1 MRTAARR
8 HTISNT
14 TQQTAMMTVVIA
26 GGVGVLGIPVD
37 VGIESGTEN
46 VPPPPITF
54 SVLVAGATPVTDVVL
69 VTGAVLVV
77 AVAGVVVIAVVGAV
91 LVVAVV
97 GVVLVVAVTGAALGA
112 AVVVLV

>member
-14 TQQTAMMTVVIA
+14 TELTAIMTVVA
-26 GGVGVLGIPVD
+26 GDEGVLGISVD
-37 VGIESGTEN
+37 VFNLEPN
-46 VPPPPITF
+46 VPSLAVSDTSNS
-54 SVLVAGATPVTDVVL
+54 SVSVEAVAGAVL
-69 VTGAVLVV
+69 VIAVAGVALVVAVAGAVLVV
-77 AVAGVVVIAVVGAV
+77 AVAGVV

-97 GVVLVVAVTGAALGA
+97 GI